1 MKKLSALAIIVLA
14 LGVTACDPNRRD
26 VPVADGSDANLA
38 FDNTSVSEDGLSP
51 LQRAN
56 QEALIANAGD
66 RVYFDLD
73 SSSLDS
79 SDKDILN
86 RQAGWLKTNG
96 ALTVTVEG
104 HCDERGTREY
114 NIALGER
121 RANAVKSY
129 LVSQGVAA
137 NRVNTVSYG
146 KEFPEVIGSNEE
158 SWAKNRRGVT
168 VVN

>member
-26 VPVADGSDANLA
+26 VPVADGADNLA
-38 FDNTSVSEDGLSP
+38 FDNGASISEDGLSP

-73 SSSLDS
+73 SSSLDA

-86 RQAGWLKTNG
+86 RQAAWLKTNG

-121 RANAVKSY
+121 RANAVKNY
-129 LVSQGVAA
+129 LLGQGIAA
-137 NRVNTVSYG
+137 NRVSTVSYG